1 MFKKGLK
8 IVLGVFVIISAYQLD
23 LPHDYDGKISHIQQ

>member
-8 IVLGVFVIISAYQLD
+8 IVLAVFVIISAYQLD
-23 LPHDYDGKISHIQQ
+23 LTHDYDGKICNIQ

>member
-8 IVLGVFVIISAYQLD
+8 IVLAVFVIISAYQLD
-23 LPHDYDGKISHIQQ
+23 LTHDYDGKISHIQQ